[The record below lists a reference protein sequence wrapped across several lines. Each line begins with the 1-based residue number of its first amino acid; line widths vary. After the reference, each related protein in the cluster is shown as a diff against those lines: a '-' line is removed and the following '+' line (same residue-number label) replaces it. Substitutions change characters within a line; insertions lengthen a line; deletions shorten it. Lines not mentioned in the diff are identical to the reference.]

1 MSWTNIYRVAL
12 HLLPAELRRKH
23 GPAMED
29 LFARELGRAS
39 ARGSLHRSLAGAA
52 GVLGVVLRAASE
64 RVRPAYDIAESA
76 GASAG
81 HPPVPQPTARA
92 LLRRYAVSFAVSFV
106 ALTTALVG
114 VFATR

>member
-29 LFARELGRAS
+29 LFTRELERAS
-39 ARGSLHRSLAGAA
+39 ARGALHRSLAGAA
-52 GVLGVVLRAASE
+52 GVLDVVRRAAYE
-64 RVRPAYDIAESA
+64 RVRPGYDIAESA

-81 HPPVPQPTARA
+81 HPPVPQPTTRE
-92 LLRRYAVSFAVSFV
+92 LLRRYAVSFAIAFV
-106 ALTTALVG
+106 TLTTA
-114 VFATR
+114 